1 MVPLFKPLIEQDEFE
16 AIRQALEMG
25 WLGMGSYVNQFE
37 EAIKAHIQAPDRYVA
52 AVNTGTS
59 ALHLGLL
66 VAGVGEGDEV
76 ITPAFN
82 FLADF
87 QAITQTGA
95 EVVFC
100 DVFDD
105 TLCIDLSSA
114 EKMISPRTKAIIV
127 MDYDC
132 MLCDHDEVAAFA
144 KKHQLRVIH
153 DAAHSFGSSYKGQK
167 IGSFSDICMFSFDA
181 VKTITSLDG
190 GALVVKTPEELTQ
203 IHEWRFLGMQHM
215 SEALYQNK
223 RPWSVDVEE
232 QGYRYHLINL
242 HAAMGLAQLQK
253 INVIA
258 QSRCEAGRYYNEKL
272 AVLPLVQTP
281 ECDFIELCPFLYF
294 IRVPAEHRDALRTFM
309 KDEKGVDT
317 GFHWRPGHYFSRWQA
332 CRRSDLT
339 VTEKIASEVIS
350 LPLHSK
356 MEKETLDQVIEAIC
370 AYFRAINP

>member
-1 MVPLFKPLIEQDEFE
+1 MVPLFKPLIEQDEFDAVRE
-16 AIRQALEMG
+16 ALEMG

-37 EAIKAHIQAPDRYVA
+37 EAIKNHIQAPDRYVA

-66 VAGVGEGDEV
+66 AAGVGPGDEV

-82 FLADF
+82 FLADY

-100 DVFDD
+100 DALDD
-105 TLCIDLSSA
+105 TLCIDLDSA
-114 EKMISPRTKAIIV
+114 ESMITSRTKAIIV

-132 MLCDHDEVAAFA
+132 MLCDHDRVAELA
-144 KKHQLRVIH
+144 KKYHLRVIH
-153 DAAHSFGSSYKGQK
+153 DAAHSFGSSYKGRK

-190 GALVVKTPEELTQ
+190 GALVVKTPEELKL
-203 IHEWRFLGMQHM
+203 IHEWRFLGMQNM
-215 SEALYQNK
+215 ADALYLNK
-223 RPWSVDVEE
+223 RPLSADVER

-242 HAAMGLAQLQK
+242 HAAMGLAQLKK
-253 INVIA
+253 IDVIA

-272 AVLPLVQTP
+272 AAISQVSTP
-281 ECDFIELCPFLYF
+281 RSDFVDVCPFLYF

-309 KDEKGVDT
+309 KEEKEVDT
-317 GFHWRPGHYFSRWQA
+317 GLHWRPGHHFTRWKE
-332 CRRSDLT
+332 CRRSDLSS
-339 VTEKIASEVIS
+339 TEKIASEIIS

-356 MEKETLDQVIEAIC
+356 MSRETLDQVIDAV
-370 AYFRAINP
+370 ASYFERV

>member
-16 AIRQALEMG
+16 AIRQALELG
-25 WLGMGSYVNQFE
+25 WLGMGSYVNLFE
-37 EAIKAHIQAPDRYVA
+37 EAIKEHIQASDRYVA

-66 VAGVGEGDEV
+66 LADVGEGDEV

-82 FLADF
+82 FLADY

-100 DVFDD
+100 DVLDD

-132 MLCDHDEVAAFA
+132 MLCDHDQVAAFA
-144 KKHQLRVIH
+144 QKHQLRVIH
-153 DAAHSFGSSYKGQK
+153 DAAHSFGSSYNGRK

-190 GALVVKTPEELTQ
+190 GALVVKTPEELKQ
-203 IHEWRFLGMQHM
+203 IHEWRFLGMQNM
-215 SEALYQNK
+215 AEALYQNK

-242 HAAMGLAQLQK
+242 HAAMGLAQLKK
-253 INVIA
+253 INTIA

-272 AVLPLVQTP
+272 AKLPMVQTP
-281 ECDFIELCPFLYF
+281 DCNFTELCPFLYF
-294 IRVPAEHRDALRTFM
+294 IRVPAEHRDSLRTFM
-309 KDEKGVDT
+309 KEEKAVDT
-317 GFHWRPGHYFSRWQA
+317 GFHWRPGHYFSRWKA
-332 CRRSDLT
+332 CKRSDLT
-339 VTEKIASEVIS
+339 VTEKIANEVIS

-356 MEKETLDQVIEAIC
+356 MEKETLDQVIEAIY
-370 AYFRAINP
+370 AYFHSL